1 MITLADPIAHAR
13 RCFGDRIAV
22 IVSANGH
29 RYFEALF
36 GLPADGARRFM
47 RSWSHIRARW

>member
-29 RYFEALF
+29 RYFEAF
-36 GLPADGARRFM
+36 SACLPLASCLCR
-47 RSWSHIRARW
+47 

>member
-22 IVSANGH
+22 IDGERASWTMPSSPNG
-29 RYFEALF
+29 ATASP
-36 GLPADGARRFM
+36 PA
-47 RSWSHIRARW
+47 W